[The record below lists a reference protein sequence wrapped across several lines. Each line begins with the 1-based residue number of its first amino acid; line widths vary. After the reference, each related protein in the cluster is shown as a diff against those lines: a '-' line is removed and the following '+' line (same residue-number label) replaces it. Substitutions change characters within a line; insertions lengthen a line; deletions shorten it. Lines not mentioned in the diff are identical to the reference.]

1 MEHDPELEGRLR
13 AAGRQPIDPGLQ
25 SAHLTQMASAVQS
38 SRRRAKV
45 RVAGIVVAGVLVG
58 STSLA
63 AAGAL
68 PDPAQH
74 FAHRALDNVGV
85 KVPDPQRYHGPE
97 CGAEVKKNHGAYVR
111 DDKAL
116 ATSDCGKK
124 VKAAAAGDEADDA
137 EDETRGGKPK
147 AEKGPCQ
154 GPPPWAG
161 KDKASM
167 TPEEKAKAQADR
179 KALCGADD
187 DEEEEHRGRRRR
199 ERAAGTSYDDD
210 DRAHDHDD
218 RREHDHDR
226 TDHHRSRPHRSH
238 RAGGHPDG
246 GIGVDRWPYPLAGA
260 RRGWP
265 MLTRPMVAVAQ
276 VVRAPGCGPG
286 GRGFK
291 SPRSP
296 QEAS

>member
-13 AAGRQPIDPGLQ
+13 AVGTQPIDPRLQ
-25 SAHLTQMASAVQS
+25 SAHLTQMAGAVQS

-74 FAHRALDNVGV
+74 LAHRALDNVGV
-85 KVPDPQRYHGPE
+85 QVPNPPRYHGPE

-111 DDKAL
+111 DDKSM

-124 VKAAAAGDEADDA
+124 VKDDA
-137 EDETRGGKPK
+137 GGGTDEPEEPEAEEPK

-167 TPEEKAKAQADR
+167 TPEEKATAQAER
-179 KALCGADD
+179 EARCGA
-187 DEEEEHRGRRRR
+187 
-199 ERAAGTSYDDD
+199 
-210 DRAHDHDD
+210 
-218 RREHDHDR
+218 
-226 TDHHRSRPHRSH
+226 
-238 RAGGHPDG
+238 
-246 GIGVDRWPYPLAGA
+246 
-260 RRGWP
+260 
-265 MLTRPMVAVAQ
+265 
-276 VVRAPGCGPG
+276 
-286 GRGFK
+286 
-291 SPRSP
+291 
-296 QEAS
+296 